1 MAINTIDDFKDAVVT
16 VMGLGRFK
24 QGSGV
29 GATKWLMRH
38 GAQTIITDL
47 KNEEDLQ
54 ESIAEVMR
62 WYEKCRQDFPDREI
76 YHPLFVLG
84 EHREEDFT
92 DVQAVMQNP
101 DVPREDRFVALAR
114 QNNVPI
120 FSDVSL
126 FFRFCPQAITAV
138 TGTRGKTTTTTLIG
152 EIYKAHDPRAVMA
165 GNIKVSPLESLD
177 EILADASPRP
187 IVLELSST
195 LIDSLDVGAGF
206 PGPSK
211 HSPEIVVMTNV
222 FPDHLNRYK
231 SFDDYKHSKEQL
243 LTMQSAE
250 QVAILNAD
258 VPDVVAMASRAL
270 AKIYW
275 FTKGTDLK
283 NAGGTLVQDGAIVFR
298 QSGKDEVIIK
308 LDEIALE
315 GEHNLENIL
324 AAVCATKLAG
334 VSTDKIVGVL
344 KTFKGVPDRQEVLR
358 EVNGVTYVNDT
369 TATSPDGAM
378 AALKRFGQKGKIV
391 LLAGGASKNL
401 PFEAFG
407 KMIQATC
414 KYVVLFEGTATDDL
428 AQAIGTSLP
437 STRVKSMKEAM
448 QAASSV
454 AQKGEIVLLSPGTA
468 SFGIFKNEFDRG
480 DQFKAEVAKL

>member
-1 MAINTIDDFKDAVVT
+1 MQINDFKDAVVT

-38 GAQTIITDL
+38 GAQVIITDVKSEAEL
-47 KNEEDLQ
+47 K
-54 ESIAEVMR
+54 ESVDEVTF
-62 WYEKCRQDFPDREI
+62 WYEQYRKDFPDREL

-92 DVQAVMQNP
+92 DVACVLQNP
-101 DVPREDRFVALAR
+101 DVPREDKFVALAR
-114 QNNVPI
+114 ANNVPI

-126 FFRFCPQAITAV
+126 FFHLCPYPITAV

-152 EIYKAHDPRAVMA
+152 EIFKATDPRTVVA

-177 EILADASPRP
+177 DLLADPTPRP
-187 IVLELSST
+187 IVLELSSS
-195 LIDSLDVGAGF
+195 LIDTMVDVGK
-206 PGPSK
+206 GPQ
-211 HSPEIVVMTNV
+211 IGVITNLY
-222 FPDHLNRYK
+222 PDHLNRYVD
-231 SFDDYKHSKEQL
+231 FAAYKASKAQMF
-243 LTMQSAE
+243 TMQTAE
-250 QVAILNAD
+250 QTAVLNAD
-258 VPDVVAMASRAL
+258 NVDVVAMASQVKS
-270 AKIYW
+270 KIYW

-283 NAGGTLVQDGAIVFR
+283 NAGGAYISEGSIWWR
-298 QSGKDEVIIK
+298 QSGVDEPVCA
-308 LDEIALE
+308 LADVALE
-315 GEHNLENIL
+315 GEHNMENIL
-324 AAVCATKLAG
+324 AAICATKLAG
-334 VSTDKIVGVL
+334 VPTSTIAGVV
-344 KTFKGVPDRQEVLR
+344 KTFKGVADRQETLR

-378 AALKRFGQKGKIV
+378 AALKRFSQKGKIV

-407 KMIQATC
+407 KMIAETC

-428 AQAIGTSLP
+428 AKAIGEAVPTI
-437 STRVKSMKEAM
+437 RVGSMAEAVE
-448 QAASSV
+448 AASSV
-454 AQKGEIVLLSPGTA
+454 AQSGDIVLLSPGTA